1 MKKILPWTE
10 LRYSRNV
17 VFDIKSAH
25 DVMDLK
31 KNRVEFVRDL
41 ILVSAL
47 DTAAELAVRVL
58 ARVERSD
65 TLLEQSAMAGLD
77 FLS

>member
-1 MKKILPWTE
+1 MI
-10 LRYSRNV
+10 
-17 VFDIKSAH
+17 
-25 DVMDLK
+25 DLK
-31 KNRVEFVRDL
+31 KNRVDPVRDL

-77 FLS
+77 LLS